1 MKKAIER
8 LIGKISTET
17 MQELNYLADNNLI
30 EPAVVAEQFLIEHN
44 YFSGGDE

>member
-1 MKKAIER
+1 
-8 LIGKISTET
+8 

-44 YFSGGDE
+44 YFSGVMSNARYDPDV